1 MFSTPTANTMM
12 SNTWENRE
20 IIFIV
25 MLFFIDYLC
34 APPPPA
40 MTSSLVQLFDAKQ
53 LPICAS
59 ALFEQASEQALS
71 VSLQSVFGGVPGG
84 HVIGTYG
91 QASIHPCKLK
101 ASAHSRKAGMLQEA
115 LGGVLG
121 LGFVFGVSAG
131 FPGTMSPNI
140 SSKESGQPLISRF
153 PARDSSYPS
162 DLNLSRSQFTIS
174 KRSCANFCF
183 FPKFCSL
190 PTISKRLLTI
200 DSDCSLKIVD
210 SFKASLPSGRAIR
223 SSAAAPAF
231 RLRTQSVL

>member
-40 MTSSLVQLFDAKQ
+40 MTSSIVQLFNAKQ
-53 LPICAS
+53 LSICAS

-84 HVIGTYG
+84 HVVGTYG

-101 ASAHSRKAGMLQEA
+101 VSAHFRKAGMLQDD
-115 LGGVLG
+115 LGAVVGDGKDWG
-121 LGFVFGVSAG
+121 L
-131 FPGTMSPNI
+131 
-140 SSKESGQPLISRF
+140 
-153 PARDSSYPS
+153 
-162 DLNLSRSQFTIS
+162 
-174 KRSCANFCF
+174 
-183 FPKFCSL
+183 
-190 PTISKRLLTI
+190 
-200 DSDCSLKIVD
+200 DSDCLSKPSNFLNLTLHSAIDLTGFGTDGVNAGSLTGLGPFPFRLVTNL
-210 SFKASLPSGRAIR
+210 SVASLTTLLKP
-223 SSAAAPAF
+223 
-231 RLRTQSVL
+231 